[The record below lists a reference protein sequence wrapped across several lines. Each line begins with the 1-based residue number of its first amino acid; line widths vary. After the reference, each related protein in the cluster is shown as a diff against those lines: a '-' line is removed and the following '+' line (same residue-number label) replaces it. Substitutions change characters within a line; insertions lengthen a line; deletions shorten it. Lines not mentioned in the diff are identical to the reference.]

1 MKDSE
6 DSASRN
12 ERGND
17 KKFPLWPSGS
27 VLLVQGSRSFL
38 VAGLAGSRFPLCIET
53 LQEEYCETIEP
64 YHLVAVSAPEGGEF
78 TPAVMLMELVRSYR
92 FPLVV
97 LPGNHPGSR
106 RLRYVVSAGPEILL
120 SCGIS
125 RGTHPEQHL
134 LCSSPEL
141 AGILLQADET
151 TIIIRNLPHGI
162 TAELRSLP
170 LPDRGDNKRKPSA
183 FPPQ

>member
-12 ERGND
+12 DQGND

-27 VLLVQGSRSFL
+27 VLLVQGIHSFL

-53 LQEEYCETIEP
+53 MHEEYCETIEP
-64 YHLVAVSAPEGGEF
+64 YHLVAVSAPEGGDYA
-78 TPAVMLMELVRSYR
+78 PALMLMELVRSYR

-106 RLRYVVSAGPEILL
+106 RLRYVVSAGQEILL

-134 LCSSPEL
+134 LCSSTEL
-141 AGILLQADET
+141 AGIVLKAEET
-151 TIIIRNLPHGI
+151 GIIVRNLPRGI
-162 TAELRSLP
+162 TAEIRSLP
-170 LPDRGDNKRKPSA
+170 FSYRGGD
-183 FPPQ
+183 

>member
-1 MKDSE
+1 VE
-6 DSASRN
+6 Q
-12 ERGND
+12 GITD
-17 KKFPLWPSGS
+17 KREMNFPKWPRDS
-27 VLLVQGSRSFL
+27 VLVIRGDHSFL
-38 VAGLAGSRFPLCIET
+38 IAGLAEGRFPLCIET
-53 LQEEYCETIEP
+53 MEEEYCETIEP
-64 YHLVAVSAPEGGEF
+64 YHLVAVSAPEGGEY
-78 TPAVMLMELVRSYR
+78 TPALMLMELVRSYR

-141 AGILLQADET
+141 AGIILLADT
-151 TIIIRNLPHGI
+151 TKVIVENLPAGI
-162 TAELRSLP
+162 TAEVLP
-170 LPDRGDNKRKPSA
+170 LALHDRGGI
-183 FPPQ
+183 